1 MMSRRH
7 EKKIATSI
15 SEKQL
20 AGIRQPNALPGALMC
35 DGWHA
40 RKRMPSLAACMKYQG
55 V

>member
-7 EKKIATSI
+7 EKKIGTSI

-20 AGIRQPNALPGALMC
+20 AGVRQPNALPNALIC
-35 DGWHA
+35 YGWHGW
-40 RKRMPSLAACMKYQG
+40 KRMPCLAAGMKYQG